1 MSQSDFNAEPASRGG
16 LGVALTVFFLLGL
29 VLTLGAQ
36 TVIFRLGGSNEEASV
51 AIKPAKPK
59 DLIQPSP
66 QLEPNE
72 VVSLQLQGLA
82 KNPDEGGIE
91 QCFALASPGNKES
104 TGPVERFAA
113 MLHRAPY
120 DVLLFHHLVL
130 VGKPVITGD
139 SANVIVTLID
149 ANERIFVFQFV
160 LSKQHVEGYENCWMT
175 DAVFPIQQIP
185 DSVPRETPTAQL
197 ERESLQY
204 SMTVRTPPSVVG
216 PQVGGGIDG

>member
-1 MSQSDFNAEPASRGG
+1 MSQSDVNAEPASRGG
-16 LGVALTVFFLLGL
+16 LGVALAVFFLLGL

-36 TVIFRLGGSNEEASV
+36 TAVFRLGRPIEGASI
-51 AIKPAKPK
+51 AIKPTEVK
-59 DLIQPSP
+59 DLVQPSP

-120 DVLLFHHLVL
+120 DMLLLHQLVL
-130 VGKPVITGD
+130 VGKPVIDGD

-149 ANERIFVFQFV
+149 ANDRIFVFQFM
-160 LSKQHVEGYENCWMT
+160 LSRQHGKDYENCWMT

-185 DSVPRETPTAQL
+185 DSVPRDTPTVQF
-197 ERESLQY
+197 RRDSSESL
-204 SMTVRTPPSVVG
+204 TTFKTPPSVVG
-216 PQVGGGIDG
+216 PRVWGGFDG